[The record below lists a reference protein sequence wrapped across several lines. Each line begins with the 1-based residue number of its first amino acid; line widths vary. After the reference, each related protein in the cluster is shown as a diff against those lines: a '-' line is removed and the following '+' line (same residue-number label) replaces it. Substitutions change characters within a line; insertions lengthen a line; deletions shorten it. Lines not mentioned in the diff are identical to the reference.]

1 MTASVKPAED
11 KSEHLAFAM
20 NRIEYLAAISV
31 HRACGFGAL
40 AIVTAMVGVIP
51 MPVVAAKL
59 GATLTALMAVILL
72 FKAVNAPNQPY
83 RTTELWIMLDK
94 NHGLPETHA
103 QRILM
108 RALQECYARAAKVAF
123 SVGFALWVVGFFL
136 GFAGY

>member
-1 MTASVKPAED
+1 
-11 KSEHLAFAM
+11 M

-40 AIVTAMVGVIP
+40 AIVTATVGVIP

-59 GATLTALMAVILL
+59 GAALTAIMAAILL

-83 RTTELWIMLDK
+83 RTTELWIMLDRH
-94 NHGLPETHA
+94 HGLPEAHA

-108 RALQECYARAAKVAF
+108 RALQECYVRAAKMAITVA
-123 SVGFALWVVGFFL
+123 FALWILGFFL
-136 GFAGY
+136 GLAGF